1 MNKVIIKKIEMQNF
15 KGISKGCI
23 SFENT
28 ITQIK
33 ACNGAGKTTIKNAF
47 EWCMCQNVSNILP
60 MLDNKEIPHL
70 ETKVTVYLDI
80 NNIEY
85 TFEKINRS
93 TYLQDTN
100 NKTGNKTIYK
110 IDGIEI
116 EKEKDYKEKLA
127 NIVGNGVFDNLSMLI
142 DKEYFNTDTTK
153 FKWNDRRKILYEM
166 CDVKSQIEN
175 ISNKEEYAEISTL
188 LKKGFATSDIKS
200 KLTKEKKVFKEM
212 QNKNNILIE
221 QKQQE
226 IEELSTINFEEL
238 EKKLKQ
244 MQDKLEKL
252 QNSSKK
258 ENQTE
263 QITQLQDKLFELVHK
278 QSVKESDYKTQ
289 LLNQERLSREIYND
303 CSKLK
308 IEIDAL
314 KDTISQEEQKQ
325 LAMEEVSDTCPV
337 CHRKYEE
344 DFIHKQKQA
353 NSKVL
358 EELKSNI
365 EKLKLELQDL
375 ISKYNTK
382 IENYKKTNENIKN
395 FKFVPD
401 KQLEDS
407 IIQTKKALETAKA
420 SNLNNL
426 STEQI
431 SSLKI
436 EISKAQQDLAK
447 KEFIEKAKYNIEVWK
462 NQNIKTAD
470 EILSIERKEDALTR
484 YISEEV
490 AIIKNTINNKFPKD
504 ITWALYKETYKNGEG
519 GLEEDCVCMYKNKR
533 YDSLSNGEKNIANL
547 LVVKT
552 LQNYYGVNLPIFSDN
567 AESITIPYKMENQI
581 IELYAQGTEKL
592 ENIIKIEDVY
602 KK

>member
-1 MNKVIIKKIEMQNF
+1 
-15 KGISKGCI
+15 
-23 SFENT
+23 
-28 ITQIK
+28 
-33 ACNGAGKTTIKNAF
+33 
-47 EWCMCQNVSNILP
+47 
-60 MLDNKEIPHL
+60 
-70 ETKVTVYLDI
+70 
-80 NNIEY
+80 
-85 TFEKINRS
+85 
-93 TYLQDTN
+93 
-100 NKTGNKTIYK
+100 
-110 IDGIEI
+110 
-116 EKEKDYKEKLA
+116 
-127 NIVGNGVFDNLSMLI
+127 
-142 DKEYFNTDTTK
+142 
-153 FKWNDRRKILYEM
+153 
-166 CDVKSQIEN
+166 
-175 ISNKEEYAEISTL
+175 
-188 LKKGFATSDIKS
+188 
-200 KLTKEKKVFKEM
+200 
-212 QNKNNILIE
+212 
-221 QKQQE
+221 
-226 IEELSTINFEEL
+226 
-238 EKKLKQ
+238 
-244 MQDKLEKL
+244 
-252 QNSSKK
+252 
-258 ENQTE
+258 
-263 QITQLQDKLFELVHK
+263 
-278 QSVKESDYKTQ
+278 
-289 LLNQERLSREIYND
+289 
-303 CSKLK
+303 
-308 IEIDAL
+308 
-314 KDTISQEEQKQ
+314 
-325 LAMEEVSDTCPV
+325 MEEVSDTCPV
-337 CHRKYEE
+337 CYRKYEE

-358 EELKSNI
+358 DELKSNI

-395 FKFVPD
+395 FKFIPD

-592 ENIIKIEDVY
+592 PNIIKIEDVY